1 MSSNSLAAFA
11 APGSVAESSTL
22 TLETASAVDAVLT
35 ALNDADCQTI
45 LGAVAADPLTASEL
59 ADRCDLA
66 TSTTYRKLEMLEAA
80 QLVEERVRL
89 SPTGHHTNEYARIAE
104 DVVVHLDTDGVTVD
118 LVLEGDRGPSARW
131 R

>member
-11 APGSVAESSTL
+11 APSAEAQSSTT
-22 TLETASAVDAVLT
+22 TLETAAAVDAVLT

-45 LGAVAADPLTASEL
+45 LGAVEAEPLTAAEL
-59 ADRCDLA
+59 SDRCGLA

-89 SPTGHHTNEYARIAE
+89 SPTGHHTSEYARLAE
-104 DVVVHLDTDGVTVD
+104 DVVVHFDADGVTVD
-118 LVLEGDRGPSARW
+118 LVEAADRSPDARW
-131 R
+131 C